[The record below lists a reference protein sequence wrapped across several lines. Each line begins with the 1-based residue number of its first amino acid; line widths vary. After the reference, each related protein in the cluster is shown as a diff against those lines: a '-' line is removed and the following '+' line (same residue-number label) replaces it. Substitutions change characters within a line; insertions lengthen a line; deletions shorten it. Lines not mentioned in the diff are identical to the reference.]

1 MPRPSPRDPYEKN
14 PARQTGLLQCP
25 AMTTSTPP
33 TETSD
38 IPALCRALADQA
50 QSASQSLCTVPG
62 RVRDGALRKIA
73 DQLLA
78 SADALKQAN
87 ALDLAAGKDNG
98 LSGAMLDRLKLDDK
112 RIGSMADA
120 VRQVADQPDP
130 VGRVLEGRVLPNG
143 IQLQK
148 VRVPIGVVLI
158 IFESRP
164 NVTSDAAAL
173 CLKSGNAVILRGGK
187 EAVHSNRAIATCVQA
202 GLKEAGIDEHT
213 VQLVPTI
220 DRAAVGELLHMQGLI
235 DVCIPRGGES
245 LIRTVVEQS
254 HIPVIKHYTGNCH
267 VYVDAKCDDRMAVD
281 ICVNAKT
288 QRTGVCNAAETV
300 LIHKDAADRGLLKKI
315 GQALVE
321 KGTEIRGCD
330 RTCKELPDAKPAT
343 EDDWHEEYLDM
354 IVAVRVVDSLDQAV
368 GHINRYGS
376 KHTDAIVTSRLD
388 AADAFVKRVDTAN
401 AFVNCS
407 TRFSDGGVYGL
418 GAEIGISTD
427 KLHAR
432 GPMGADDLTTYKWVA
447 YGSGQTR

>member
-1 MPRPSPRDPYEKN
+1 
-14 PARQTGLLQCP
+14 
-25 AMTTSTPP
+25 MTATTP
-33 TETSD
+33 TAETSGVA
-38 IPALCRALADQA
+38 ALCQALADRA

-73 DQLLA
+73 DELLA
-78 SADALKQAN
+78 SAEALKQAN
-87 ALDLAAGKDNG
+87 ALDLQAGKDNG

-112 RIGSMADA
+112 RINAMADS
-120 VRQVADQPDP
+120 VRQVADQTDP
-130 VGRVLEGRVLPNG
+130 VGLILEGRVLPNG

-187 EAVHSNRAIATCVQA
+187 EAVHSNQAIAACVRA
-202 GLKEAGIDEHT
+202 GLKGAGIDEYA
-213 VQLVPTI
+213 VQLVPTT
-220 DRAAVGELLHMQGLI
+220 DRAAVGELLHKQGQI

-245 LIRTVVEQS
+245 LIRAVVEQS

-267 VYVDAKCDDRMAVD
+267 VYVDALCDDRMAVD

-288 QRTGVCNAAETV
+288 QRTGVCNAAETI
-300 LIHKDAADRGLLKKI
+300 LIHKDAADRGLLKTI
-315 GQALVE
+315 GRALLD
-321 KGTEIRGCD
+321 KGTEIRGCEH
-330 RTCKELPDAKPAT
+330 TCSQLPDARPAT
-343 EDDWHEEYLDM
+343 EDDWRAEYLDM
-354 IVAVRVVDSLDQAV
+354 IVAVKVVVSLDRAV
-368 GHINRYGS
+368 EHINAYGS
-376 KHTDAIVTSRLD
+376 KHTDAIVTSQLH

-401 AFVNCS
+401 AFINCS
-407 TRFSDGGVYGL
+407 TRFSDGGIYGL

-432 GPMGADDLTTYKWVA
+432 GPMGAQDLTTYKWIA
-447 YGSGQTR
+447 QGAGQIRQ